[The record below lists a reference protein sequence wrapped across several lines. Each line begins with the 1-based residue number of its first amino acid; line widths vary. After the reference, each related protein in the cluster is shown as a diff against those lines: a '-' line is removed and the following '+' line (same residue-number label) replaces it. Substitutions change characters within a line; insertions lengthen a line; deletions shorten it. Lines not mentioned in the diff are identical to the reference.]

1 MWHKNCNV
9 GNMQAP
15 QHLVVAYNGS
25 RLSELALHRALKLTE
40 HTAFGMIHV
49 VCVVKE
55 EGDTLILPTGEKLSR
70 WAALDTLR
78 LILDRT
84 TRSWG
89 LRTPQVRVVAH
100 LRTGDPA
107 QAIVDLAYRYHADQI
122 VVGQGSSAP
131 TNTPIG
137 PVSARILE
145 LSEIPVHLESPLA
158 SSPPSSRFNAMRWA
172 YVFGGPSLKRDRLG
186 ASRQSGRATA

>member
-1 MWHKNCNV
+1 
-9 GNMQAP
+9 MQSP

-25 RLSELALHRALKLTE
+25 RLSELALHRALRLTE
-40 HTAFGMIHV
+40 HTAFGMVHV
-49 VCVVKE
+49 VCVVEE
-55 EGDTLILPTGEKLSR
+55 EGDTLTLPTGEKLSR

-122 VVGQGSSAP
+122 IVGQGSSTSSGAL
-131 TNTPIG
+131 G
-137 PVSARILE
+137 PVSSRILE

-172 YVFGGPSLKRDRLG
+172 YVFGGPTLKRDSLG
-186 ASRQSGRATA
+186 ISGSAGRASA